1 MWSKTGWKPNN
12 HIDNVSDVDVVE
24 RARYDMSFKYFLE
37 LTPEETNLINPSSL
51 IKFRRLRLKDIELLD
66 LLIKK
71 TVSIAI

>member
-24 RARYDMSFKYFLE
+24 RARYGMSFKYFLG

-51 IKFRRLRLKDIELLD
+51 TKFRRLRLKYIELLD

>member
-24 RARYDMSFKYFLE
+24 RARYDMSFKYFLG
-37 LTPEETNLINPSSL
+37 LIPEETDLINPSSL
-51 IKFRRLRLKDIELLD
+51 TKFRRLRLKDIELLE
-66 LLIKK
+66 LLTKD